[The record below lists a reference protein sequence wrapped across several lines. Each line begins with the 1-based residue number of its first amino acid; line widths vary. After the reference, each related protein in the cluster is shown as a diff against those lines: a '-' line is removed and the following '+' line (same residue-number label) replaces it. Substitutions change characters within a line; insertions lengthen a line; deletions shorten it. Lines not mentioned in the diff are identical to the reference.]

1 MYITDLTPLAG
12 CESLEMLNIGETRV
26 QDLSPLDGLNLTML
40 MASGARVPT
49 EEQQRFA
56 EVHPDCWASYKG
68 NQYGSGWRYDEDD
81 KQLPWYKEIAGIF
94 GYPKPHNNLGWYLKK
109 ED

>member
-1 MYITDLTPLAG
+1 
-12 CESLEMLNIGETRV
+12 MLNIGETRV
-26 QDLSPLDGLNLTML
+26 QDLSPLDDLNLTML
-40 MASGARVPT
+40 MASGARVPA

-81 KQLPWYKEIAGIF
+81 KQLPWYKEIACIF
-94 GYPKPHNNLGWYLKK
+94 GYPKPYNNLGWYLKK